1 MPRLVPAPLRGRQQL
16 LRGRVCW
23 AVLHCTKLL
32 WWRLVVELVLA
43 RRWLLLLVAVAL
55 PECRLV

>member
-1 MPRLVPAPLRGRQQL
+1 MVPLPQPVPALL
-16 LRGRVCW
+16 LRSRVCW
-23 AVLHCTKLL
+23 AVLHRTRLL